1 MNSPNHPAKKWWKY
15 LNLGLSSC
23 RTIRGEQ
30 QEDRTRR
37 PRTETES
44 ATVEGDGLESLIPNW
59 PVNGRALLEFS
70 DRGYWEWKGSL

>member
-1 MNSPNHPAKKWWKY
+1 MVEIFEFGSVQLQNHQ
-15 LNLGLSSC
+15 
-23 RTIRGEQ
+23 GEQ